1 MSTVM
6 TPFLMNHNHHVGR
19 DSGVSTTTNGVPFD
33 QNGLDALRNS
43 DSPFGKG
50 VLTMSDMMALLN
62 VLANKRMDDIE
73 NKMKVSENAQNMA
86 NRMENVIAKISDP
99 TKDHEE
105 VPQDVI
111 DYMAKNGILVDGK
124 SVNDFISA
132 SKESDGK
139 LNKAN
144 LMDIKS
150 ALESQSTEAS
160 NFVQTSTLKIQQIMQ
175 TYNIAAQM
183 TNSLQSMGAEMNKSI
198 ASSIR

>member
-1 MSTVM
+1 
-6 TPFLMNHNHHVGR
+6 MNHNHHVGR